1 MDYGKGLMAAVA
13 SLCFLLFTDPA
24 LSAPPAADAL
34 YSEQS
39 WKTFAQLSQ
48 ARAPIVFERVDLNL
62 LSAAIFHETNRQRAN
77 QKLSPLA
84 FDSAARRAA
93 NLQAQIMAKT
103 GDVSHE
109 NPGHPQY
116 ETLSKRLTSVGLA
129 PRFAAENLAYTF
141 AVQYRSGDRVY
152 VREENGHKIFSHKP
166 DGPPLASHTYISF
179 AKSVVDQ
186 WMNSP
191 GHRQNLLHREPTFL
205 GVGCRPAT
213 GESGLPMIYCCQVFY
228 APLQARN

>member
-1 MDYGKGLMAAVA
+1 MERRKGFTAVA
-13 SLCFLLFTDPA
+13 VCFVLLIARTVAAPA
-24 LSAPPAADAL
+24 TDAL
-34 YSEQS
+34 YSQHS
-39 WKTFAQLSQ
+39 WKTFANLPQ

-62 LSAAIFHETNRQRAN
+62 LSAAIFHETNRRRAN
-77 QKLSPLA
+77 HKLPPLA
-84 FDSAARRAA
+84 FDAAAKRAA
-93 NLQAQIMAKT
+93 NLQAQIMEKT

-109 NPGHPQY
+109 NPGNPQY
-116 ETLSKRLTSVGLA
+116 ETLTKRVTAVGLK

-152 VREENGHKIFSHKP
+152 VREDNGQKIFSYKP
-166 DGPPLASHTYISF
+166 DGPPLAAHTYISF

-228 APLQARN
+228 TPLQPQN

>member
-1 MDYGKGLMAAVA
+1 MKWGKGFAGSAASIFFV
-13 SLCFLLFTDPA
+13 LLTHPLRAAAPA
-24 LSAPPAADAL
+24 NDAL
-34 YSEQS
+34 CSQHN
-39 WKTFAQLSQ
+39 WKTFAALPQ
-48 ARAPIVFERVDLNL
+48 ASAPIVFERVDLNL
-62 LSAAIFHETNRQRAN
+62 LSAAIFHETNRRRAN
-77 QKLSPLA
+77 HKLPPLA
-84 FDSAARRAA
+84 FDTGAKRAA

-109 NPGHPQY
+109 NPGNPEY
-116 ETLSKRLTSVGLA
+116 ETLKKRVAAAGLH

-141 AVQYRSGDRVY
+141 AVQYRSGERVY
-152 VREENGHKIFSHKP
+152 VREKNGEEIFSYKP
-166 DGPPLASHTYISF
+166 DGPPLAAHTYTSF

-186 WMNSP
+186 WMNAP

-228 APLQARN
+228 APLPVQN